1 MSNPKNLNNNQ
12 EVEKKATENNINSNN
27 QDSNQE
33 ENISATLIRAK
44 RSNQSSTAKSGI
56 FENII
61 SNSQQYQPTNSGQS
75 NLALSTNNQALA
87 EQSDNEQESDSIN
100 KRTLSIKNPV
110 NPKISERFSRANLI
124 SRSNQKL
131 VMNRSSTRQNEERFT
146 NERHGEEA
154 RTHFEESSGNY
165 NSTAVN
171 HADESEDNDFNLSN
185 GNKNSD
191 ENPNIK
197 TLELKELK
205 RKNAEELMSLA
216 SNEYNL
222 ENTGDFGR
230 QDVIYHILK
239 NFSEQDAENVIIGEG
254 VLEVLADGFGFL
266 RAPETNYFA
275 GSDDIYVSP
284 SQIKRFAL
292 RTGDTVKGQIRA
304 PKKGERYF
312 ALLRVNE
319 VNHDKPEK
327 TRNRVFF
334 DDLTPLHPQ
343 HRLILEEERPLNGD
357 ISTRIIDMIAPIGK
371 GQRSLIVAP
380 PKTGKTSL
388 LQNIAHAITANNPE
402 IVLIMLLIDERPEEV
417 TDMIRTVKGEVV
429 SSTFDEPAS
438 RHVQLA
444 EMVIEKARRLVEAK
458 KDVVILLDSIT
469 RLARAYNTVI
479 PSSGKVL
486 TGGVDSNALQKP
498 KRFFGAAR
506 NIEEGGSLTIIATAL
521 VDTGSKMDEVIFEEF
536 KGTGNSEV
544 VLDRKI
550 AEKRIFP
557 AIDITKSGT
566 RKEELLID
574 RATLAKI
581 WMLRRIVNPM
591 SPLEAMEFL
600 LDKIHNSKSNE
611 DFFRSMNS

>member
-171 HADESEDNDFNLSN
+171 NVDEGEDNDFNLSN

-388 LQNIAHAITANNPE
+388 LQNIAHAITSNNPE

>member
-1 MSNPKNLNNNQ
+1 MLNSKNLNNNQ
-12 EVEKKATENNINSNN
+12 EVEKKATENNLNSNN

-33 ENISATLIRAK
+33 ENISASLIKAK

-75 NLALSTNNQALA
+75 NSALSTNNQVLA
-87 EQSDNEQESDSIN
+87 DQSDNEQGFDLIN

-110 NPKISERFSRANLI
+110 NPKISERFSGVNLI

-131 VMNRSSTRQNEERFT
+131 VMNRSSARQNDERFT
-146 NERHGEEA
+146 KERHGEEA

-171 HADESEDNDFNLSN
+171 NVDESEDNDFNLSN

-205 RKNAEELMSLA
+205 RKNAEELMALA

-239 NFSEQDAENVIIGEG
+239 NFSEQNTENVIIGEG

-536 KGTGNSEV
+536 KGTGNSEI

-550 AEKRIFP
+550 SDKRIFP

-600 LDKIHNSKSNE
+600 LDKINNSKSNE

>member
-1 MSNPKNLNNNQ
+1 MLNSKNLNNNQ

-33 ENISATLIRAK
+33 ENISVTSIRAK

-75 NLALSTNNQALA
+75 NSALSTNNQALA

-131 VMNRSSTRQNEERFT
+131 VMNRSSTRQNDERFT

-185 GNKNSD
+185 GNKNGE

-388 LQNIAHAITANNPE
+388 LQNIAHAITSNNPE

-506 NIEEGGSLTIIATAL
+506 NIEEGGSLTIIATL
-521 VDTGSKMDEVIFEEF
+521 
-536 KGTGNSEV
+536 
-544 VLDRKI
+544 
-550 AEKRIFP
+550 
-557 AIDITKSGT
+557 
-566 RKEELLID
+566 
-574 RATLAKI
+574 
-581 WMLRRIVNPM
+581 
-591 SPLEAMEFL
+591 
-600 LDKIHNSKSNE
+600 
-611 DFFRSMNS
+611 

>member
-1 MSNPKNLNNNQ
+1 MLNSKNLNNNQ
-12 EVEKKATENNINSNN
+12 EVEKKATENNINSKN

-33 ENISATLIRAK
+33 ENTSASLIKAK

-56 FENII
+56 FDNII
-61 SNSQQYQPTNSGQS
+61 SNSQQHQPTNSGQS
-75 NLALSTNNQALA
+75 NSALSTNNQVLA
-87 EQSDNEQESDSIN
+87 DQSDNEQEFDSIN

-110 NPKISERFSRANLI
+110 NPKISERFSGVNLI

-131 VMNRSSTRQNEERFT
+131 VMNRSSARQNDERFPK
-146 NERHGEEA
+146 ERHGEEA

-191 ENPNIK
+191 ENPNVKI
-197 TLELKELK
+197 LELKELK
-205 RKNAEELMSLA
+205 RKNAEELMALA

-550 AEKRIFP
+550 SDKRIFP

-591 SPLEAMEFL
+591 SPLEAMEFV

>member
-12 EVEKKATENNINSNN
+12 EVEKKATENNTNSNN

-154 RTHFEESSGNY
+154 RTNFEESSGNY

-171 HADESEDNDFNLSN
+171 NVDEGEDNDFNLSN

-205 RKNAEELMSLA
+205 RKNAEELMALA

-388 LQNIAHAITANNPE
+388 LQNIAHAITSNNPE

-591 SPLEAMEFL
+591 SPLEAMEFV

>member
-1 MSNPKNLNNNQ
+1 
-12 EVEKKATENNINSNN
+12 
-27 QDSNQE
+27 
-33 ENISATLIRAK
+33 
-44 RSNQSSTAKSGI
+44 
-56 FENII
+56 
-61 SNSQQYQPTNSGQS
+61 
-75 NLALSTNNQALA
+75 
-87 EQSDNEQESDSIN
+87 
-100 KRTLSIKNPV
+100 
-110 NPKISERFSRANLI
+110 
-124 SRSNQKL
+124 
-131 VMNRSSTRQNEERFT
+131 MNRSSARQNDERFT

-171 HADESEDNDFNLSN
+171 NADESEDNDFNLSN

-205 RKNAEELMSLA
+205 RKNAEELMALA

-343 HRLILEEERPLNGD
+343 HRLILEEDRPLNGD

-388 LQNIAHAITANNPE
+388 LQNIAHAITSNNPE

-581 WMLRRIVNPM
+581 WMLRRVVNPM
-591 SPLEAMEFL
+591 SPLEAMEFV

>member
-1 MSNPKNLNNNQ
+1 MLNSKNLNNHQ
-12 EVEKKATENNINSNN
+12 EIEKRATENNLNSNN

-33 ENISATLIRAK
+33 ENISASSIRAK

-61 SNSQQYQPTNSGQS
+61 SNSQQHQP
-75 NLALSTNNQALA
+75 TNNQALSVKLDG
-87 EQSDNEQESDSIN
+87 EQDSDSTS

-124 SRSNQKL
+124 SRANQKL
-131 VMNRSSTRQNEERFT
+131 VINKSFTKQNDERIT
-146 NERHGEEA
+146 NERHSEEPK
-154 RTHFEESSGNY
+154 THLDEHSNNH
-165 NSTAVN
+165 NSTTMNNV
-171 HADESEDNDFNLSN
+171 DDSEDNDFNLSN
-185 GNKNSD
+185 GNRNND
-191 ENPNIK
+191 EDPNVK

-205 RKNAEELMSLA
+205 RKNAEELISLA
-216 SNEYNL
+216 SNEYGL

-239 NFSEQDAENVIIGEG
+239 NFSEQDGENVIIGEG

-319 VNHDKPEK
+319 VNYDKPEK
-327 TRNRVFF
+327 TRNRVLF

-343 HRLILEEERPLNGD
+343 HKLTLEEERPLNGD
-357 ISTRIIDMIAPIGK
+357 ISTRIIDMIAPFGK

-388 LQNIAHAITANNPE
+388 LQNIAHAITTNNPE

-429 SSTFDEPAS
+429 SSTFDEPAI

-550 AEKRIFP
+550 SEKRIFP

-600 LDKIHNSKSNE
+600 LDKINNSKSNE

>member
-1 MSNPKNLNNNQ
+1 MLNSKNLNNNQ

-33 ENISATLIRAK
+33 ENISASLIKAK

-75 NLALSTNNQALA
+75 NSALSTNNQALA
-87 EQSDNEQESDSIN
+87 EQSDNEQEFDSIN

-131 VMNRSSTRQNEERFT
+131 VMNRSSARQNDERFIG
-146 NERHGEEA
+146 ERHGEEA

-171 HADESEDNDFNLSN
+171 NADESEDNDFNLSN
-185 GNKNSD
+185 GNKNGE

-239 NFSEQDAENVIIGEG
+239 NFSEQNTENVIIGEG

-591 SPLEAMEFL
+591 SPLEAMEFV

>member
-75 NLALSTNNQALA
+75 NLALSTNNQVLA
-87 EQSDNEQESDSIN
+87 DQSGNEQEFDSIN
-100 KRTLSIKNPV
+100 KRTLSVKNSV
-110 NPKISERFSRANLI
+110 NPKISERFSGVNLI

-131 VMNRSSTRQNEERFT
+131 VMNRSSARQNDERFT
-146 NERHGEEA
+146 KERHGEEA

-165 NSTAVN
+165 NSTVVN
-171 HADESEDNDFNLSN
+171 NVDESEDNDFNLSN

-205 RKNAEELMSLA
+205 RKNAEELMALA

-591 SPLEAMEFL
+591 SPLEAMEFV